1 MKNIHINNDDNYA
14 TPPKLYEELN
24 KRFNF
29 DFDPCPYNEKE
40 IVNDGLKIEWGNSNF
55 VNFFWDNDIFCNFVE
70 WKKLNA
76 LVVEKKNQQ
85 INLQSVQIERGDSS
99 LVVRDVN
106 LRKVEKE
113 LKTIDSQSISSQK
126 NIDYYPL
133 VLQDVQNARLSD
145 HLIKLIL
152 LLNQDVN
159 QDLVHIVGLANVNTQ
174 KKLWQENVT
183 ILKQKILLRIQKLN
197 IENLIKEEKD
207 IEKEMLSEIIYIEE
221 ILLSGLM
228 NNGKDVNYILET
240 SVRIVSPKNFLLK
253 TILSLYQTI
262 LVLEQSKK
270 TLYQPVLNVTVQKDL
285 NTQKIG
291 VTLNQL
297 QESPNT
303 SKLSIKLNHKARCF
317 VNPPYSQKLKEEFVK
332 RGVEEMK
339 KGKVCVFLIPVS
351 TSTKLFHEWIKP
363 NATEIDFLKGRI
375 KFGKLDENGNFYIPL
390 NKKGK
395 EQSGTKDSMIVVLDG
410 RSQACR

>member
-1 MKNIHINNDDNYA
+1 MRKIHINNDDNYA
-14 TPPKLYEELN
+14 TPPEFYEALN

-29 DFDPCPYNEKE
+29 DFDPCPYCEGE
-40 IVNDGLKIEWGNSNF
+40 VVDGLSIEWGNSNF
-55 VNFFWDNDIFCNFVE
+55 INYFWDNDIFCNFVE

-99 LVVRDVN
+99 LVVRNVN

-113 LKTIDSQSISSQK
+113 LKTIDNQSISSQK

-133 VLQDVQNARLSD
+133 VLQDVQNARLSN

-159 QDLVHIVGLANVNTQ
+159 QDLGHIVGLANVNTQ

-197 IENLIKEEKD
+197 IENLIKEEKG
-207 IEKEMLSEIIYIEE
+207 IEKEVLSEIIYIEE

-240 SVRIVSPKNFLLK
+240 SVRIVNQKNFLLK

-270 TLYQPVLNVTVQKDL
+270 NIVPACVKCNSSKGSKHPKDWCDI
-285 NTQKIG
+285 K
-291 VTLNQL
+291 
-297 QESPNT
+297 
-303 SKLSIKLNHKARCF
+303 SITR
-317 VNPPYSQKLKEEFVK
+317 
-332 RGVEEMK
+332 
-339 KGKVCVFLIPVS
+339 I
-351 TSTKLFHEWIKP
+351 
-363 NATEIDFLKGRI
+363 TEYFKTFD
-375 KFGKLDENGNFYIPL
+375 
-390 NKKGK
+390 
-395 EQSGTKDSMIVVLDG
+395 
-410 RSQACR
+410 

>member
-1 MKNIHINNDDNYA
+1 MKKKIHINNDDNYA
-14 TPPKLYEELN
+14 TPPEFYADLN

-29 DFDPCPYNEKE
+29 DFDPCPYNEGE
-40 IVNDGLKIEWGNSNF
+40 INASNDGLFKEWGKSNF
-55 VNFFWDNDIFCNFVE
+55 VNFFWDNDVFCNFVE

-76 LVVEKKNQQ
+76 LAVEKKNQQ

-99 LVVRDVN
+99 LVVRNVN

-113 LKTIDSQSISSQK
+113 LKTIESQSISIQK

-207 IEKEMLSEIIYIEE
+207 IEKEVLSEIIYIEE

-240 SVRIVSPKNFLLK
+240 SVRIVNPKNFLLK

-270 TLYQPVLNVTVQKDL
+270 TLCQPVLNVTVQKDL

-317 VNPPYSQKLKEEFVK
+317 VNPPYSRKLKGAFIKKGIEES
-332 RGVEEMK
+332 K

-351 TSTKLFHEWIKP
+351 TSTALFHKYIKP
-363 NATEIDFLKGRI
+363 NATEIIFVEGRI
-375 KFGKLDENGNFYIPL
+375 KFGKIDSNGNFFVPL
-390 NKKGK
+390 NDKGK
-395 EQSGTKDSMIVVLDG
+395 TQSGTKDSMIVVFG
-410 RSQACR
+410 KI